1 MAATTAADLVG
12 QGVTSGTSGY
22 IWSNGIYSVITIVV
36 IADGKY
42 VMTGD
47 RSNSAS

>member
-12 QGVTSGTSGY
+12 QGITSGTSGY
-22 IWSNGIYSVITIVV
+22 LWSNGVYSVITIVV